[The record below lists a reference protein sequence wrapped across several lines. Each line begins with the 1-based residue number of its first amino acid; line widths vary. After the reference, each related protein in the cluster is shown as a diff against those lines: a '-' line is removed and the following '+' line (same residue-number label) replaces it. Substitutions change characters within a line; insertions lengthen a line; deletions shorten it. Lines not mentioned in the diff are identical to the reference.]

1 MTAPLRTVTHPM
13 GVTYSPEWAKV
24 RAKVQANAIAQQRA
38 HQAACRDRFPAIR
51 WALARVGYAAFIFG
65 YGALLWVLL

>member
-1 MTAPLRTVTHPM
+1 MTRPYTDLTARIADESWSFGFDPRPLP
-13 GVTYSPEWAKV
+13 
-24 RAKVQANAIAQQRA
+24 
-38 HQAACRDRFPAIR
+38 FPAIR